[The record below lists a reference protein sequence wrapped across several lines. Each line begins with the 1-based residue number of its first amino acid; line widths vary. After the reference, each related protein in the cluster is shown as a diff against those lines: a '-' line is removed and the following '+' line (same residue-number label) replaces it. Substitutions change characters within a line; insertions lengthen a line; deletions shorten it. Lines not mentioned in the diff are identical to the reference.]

1 MTIPLRAS
9 LALLAAAAVYLI
21 AEGTR
26 FPTLPSQAL
35 EGKQAAGFYLVP
47 THQLIRPWGEQ
58 ATFPGRPVDMAFN
71 SSKSILA
78 ILDTRSVLLRDG
90 ATGAEF
96 YEIKARSTSYAGI
109 AFRPGDREL
118 WASEATRN
126 GPDSLLVAAIGEDGK
141 PGKVDH
147 IELKGHPVPSGMVF
161 SPDGK
166 TAYVAFSRNNSLA
179 IFDVESRQL
188 REEIPVGIA
197 PFGVVLSRASGK
209 VFVTNRGG
217 RRPRPGDVTAPSS
230 ATQVV
235 TDAVTGSSTTGTV
248 TVFDPETRKTQ
259 DVQVGLAP
267 SSITISPDQQTLVVT
282 NSHSDSIS
290 LIDIGA
296 KGALPPR
303 RDVHVPSYPDS
314 TLGSQPDASAFSL
327 DGNRLYAACGGNNA
341 IAVLTRSG
349 KTFKVEGAIPAGWFP
364 TAVAIARDGALR
376 VLNVKGVGNT
386 DNHKGQFNTHS
397 YEGSLST
404 IPAPEPAQIA
414 AGTREV
420 QAANSPVFEPNG
432 GVANLPSLGV
442 KYVFLIIKEN
452 RTYDQVLGDMGKGN
466 GDPKLTLY
474 GRDVTPNHHAL
485 ADQFVLLDNFYASGS
500 ISFDGHQWLMQAFV
514 SDYVERAFAASPR
527 GYAWNM
533 SDSLVVPP
541 TGFFW
546 QNAARPLGV
555 RIYGEFQLPAKY
567 DTTTQSATDMDEVGL
582 ESWSYYW
589 KRYKAGTW
597 RTAVGAKS
605 GVPALQKYCSISFPN
620 SALMIPDQIR
630 AEEYLREFVEHE
642 KSGALPNLNIITL
655 NNDHTAGKRPGMPIP
670 RAMVADNDLALGR
683 IVERISKSRFWANS
697 LILVVEDDAQ
707 DGLDHVDGR
716 RTVALAIGP
725 HIRRGAID
733 ANYYSHTSMIRTI
746 QDIFQI
752 SPRSKFLVNARAMN
766 SVFTPQADLR
776 PYKLIVPQQPLDEMN
791 PEVQGLNGLPLWAA
805 KQSIAMNWRHVD
817 DIDEDALNKILWWDA
832 KGYGVAYPKLP
843 NQK

>member
-1 MTIPLRAS
+1 MKLRTQAT
-9 LALLAAAAVYLI
+9 LVILAAAAVYLI
-21 AEGTR
+21 AEGTG
-26 FPTLPSQAL
+26 FPVLPSRAL

-71 SSKSILA
+71 SDKSILA
-78 ILDTRSVLLRDG
+78 ILNTRSVLLRDG

-96 YEIKARSTSYAGI
+96 HEIKARATSYAGV

-141 PGKVDH
+141 PGKIDH
-147 IELKGHPVPSGMVF
+147 IELKGHPVPSGLVF
-161 SPDGK
+161 SQDGK

-179 IFDVESRQL
+179 IFDVDSRRL
-188 REEIPVGIA
+188 REEVPVGIA
-197 PFGVVLSRASGK
+197 PFGVALSRASGK
-209 VFVTNRGG
+209 IFVTNRGG

-230 ATQVV
+230 TTNVV
-235 TDAVTGSSTTGTV
+235 TDAVTGSATSGTF
-248 TVFDPETRKTQ
+248 TIFDPETRKTR
-259 DVQVGLAP
+259 DIDVGLAP
-267 SSITISPDQQTLVVT
+267 SAVIVSPDQRTIAVT
-282 NSHSDSIS
+282 NSHSDSVS
-290 LIDIGA
+290 LFDIGPQ
-296 KGALPPR
+296 GELLPR
-303 RDVHVPSYPDS
+303 DDVHIPSYPDS
-314 TLGSQPDASAFSL
+314 TLGSQPDAAVFEPE
-327 DGNRLYAACGGNNA
+327 GKRLYVSCGGNNA

-349 KTFKVEGAIPAGWFP
+349 KKWTVEGAIPAGWFP
-364 TAVAIARDGALR
+364 TAVAIGKDGSLR

-386 DNHKGQFNTHS
+386 ANGKGQFNTHS
-397 YEGSLST
+397 YEGSLLT
-404 IPAPEPAQIA
+404 IPAPESAQIA

-420 QAANSPVFEPNG
+420 RAANSPVFEPNG

-452 RTYDQVLGDMGKGN
+452 RTYDQVFGDMGKGN
-466 GDPKLTLY
+466 GDPKLTFY
-474 GRDVTPNHHAL
+474 GREITPNHHAL
-485 ADQFVLLDNFYASGS
+485 AEQFVLLDNFYASGS

-546 QNAARPLGV
+546 QSAARPLNV

-589 KRYKAGTW
+589 KRYKEGTW
-597 RTAVGAKS
+597 RNAVGAKS
-605 GVPALQKYCSISFPN
+605 GVPALQKYCSRSFPN

-630 AEEYLREFVEHE
+630 AEEYLREFGEHE
-642 KSGALPNLNIITL
+642 KSGVLPNLNIITL

-683 IVERISKSRFWANS
+683 IVERISKSRFWPNS
-697 LILVVEDDAQ
+697 LTLVVEDDAQ
-707 DGLDHVDGR
+707 DGVDHVDGR

-725 HIRRGAID
+725 HIRRGAVD
-733 ANYYSHTSMIRTI
+733 SNYYSHTSMIRTI

-752 SPRSKFLVNARAMN
+752 SPRSKFLINARAMN

-776 PYKLIVPQQPLDEMN
+776 PYEHIVPQQQLDEMN
-791 PEVQGLNGLPLWAA
+791 PELKGLNGLPLWAA
-805 KQSIAMNWRHVD
+805 RQSMAMNWRHVD

-832 KGYGVAYPKLP
+832 KGYGVPYPKLRD
-843 NQK
+843 